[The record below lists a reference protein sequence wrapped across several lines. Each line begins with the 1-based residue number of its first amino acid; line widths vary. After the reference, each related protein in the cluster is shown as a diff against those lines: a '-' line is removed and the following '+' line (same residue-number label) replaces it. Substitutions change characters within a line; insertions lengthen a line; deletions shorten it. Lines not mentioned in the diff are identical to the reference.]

1 LEEEMD
7 AAVAPLA
14 GIFELNADLLLNCLA
29 DLSDDEAQARI
40 SGGGNTILFLAAHLT
55 DTRHALAARLGSPLH
70 NPLARYLAD
79 ARGIDDIRSW
89 PSLAEVRDAWV
100 AVSQHLS
107 LVLGSVSRAGAVQ
120 AVTHRL
126 SLDGTQLGVIAFLA
140 QHDSYHVG
148 QVAFLRRQLG
158 KPAMSYA
165 RGARRGSPAGAAPAE
180 GRLEVR

>member
-1 LEEEMD
+1 MD

-14 GIFELNADLLLNCLA
+14 AIFELNSDLLLNCLA
-29 DLSDDEAQARI
+29 DLSDAEAQARP
-40 SGGGNTILFLAAHLT
+40 SGCGNSILFLATHLA
-55 DTRHALAARLGSPLH
+55 DTRHVLAERLGSPLS
-70 NPLARYLAD
+70 NPLARYLAE

-89 PSLAEVRDAWV
+89 PTLAEFRNAWIAISRHLGLGPGSLSGTDAT
-100 AVSQHLS
+100 
-107 LVLGSVSRAGAVQ
+107 Q

-126 SLDGTQLGVIAFLA
+126 SLDGTQLGLIAFLA

-165 RGARRGSPAGAAPAE
+165 RGASSGSPAGV
-180 GRLEVR
+180 G